1 MHTLSNGRTSVA
13 ARPLS
18 HGLRRASSPKGG
30 AKIGPACHC
39 EERSDVAIRFCSK
52 RSKPSHIGSPEQA
65 ALSLYN
71 GLGAGQTVRLMGH
84 LPPGKWKQSR
94 AKAVEN
100 TVESGGKLKLGFK
113 KERKNGVSTA
123 MGKFFL
129 KNLFQV
135 FCAKI
140 RCFHKNCAD

>member
-1 MHTLSNGRTSVA
+1 MTDEGDH
-13 ARPLS
+13 
-18 HGLRRASSPKGG
+18 GG
-30 AKIGPACHC
+30 AYAVEWADLRVRPPAPS
-39 EERSDVAIRFCSK
+39 RSYPYI
-52 RSKPSHIGSPEQA
+52 
-65 ALSLYN
+65 N
-71 GLGAGQTVRLMGH
+71 GFKSGQMVRLMGH
-84 LPPGKWKQSR
+84 LPPGKWKQSW

-100 TVESGGKLKLGFK
+100 TVESGGKLKFGFK

-123 MGKFFL
+123 MGKIFL